1 MQSDRA
7 IYLPQQ
13 NHLYSPSFPPNKMST
28 VNLTLRLSP
37 SFLKLILHVCMDFIP
52 SSYSLI
58 LIPLLPKKKKCIL
71 LLLPTLFPSSDKFA
85 TLFPSSKNNTL
96 THIHLPPGS
105 AHFSPPF
112 TEKLSKSPIC
122 LLSSGLAYYFLERA
136 SIKITMNL

>member
-58 LIPLLPKKKKCIL
+58 LIPLLPKKKKMYFI
-71 LLLPTLFPSSDKFA
+71 TPSYIISIIRQICYIISQLKKQYLNSH
-85 TLFPSSKNNTL
+85 TSPSR
-96 THIHLPPGS
+96 
-105 AHFSPPF
+105 FCPF
-112 TEKLSKSPIC
+112 
-122 LLSSGLAYYFLERA
+122 LSSLHRKAF
-136 SIKITMNL
+136 